1 MNVGKIGV
9 TNSVVPQS
17 VGFKG
22 EEPAVAEKSSDKSK
36 SGNKGL
42 LLGLTSLAAVA
53 LAGVALHQRSSL
65 KKLADEG
72 KKLADEGKKLAEEN
86 NLLKGDLNDLVE
98 NDVVIQQVRGKRTE
112 ASLKAVKKEL
122 QGDVNAVK
130 IYDADKQANYVE
142 DIKKASTGELHD
154 AKQKEIE
161 GAFEEQDIAKS
172 NQFARTKELNKIVKE
187 VKHEQKLASNEKLV
201 KDFETVNKSTTEEAH
216 NAKQKEIEEA
226 FKDYDVTKADEAERT
241 KELNKVVKDA
251 KHELHVDSI
260 HKMVKDFE
268 KMEERVADENHNKIA
283 MELENKL
290 RRL

>member
-9 TNSVVPQS
+9 TNAVVPQS

-36 SGNKGL
+36 SGSKGL
-42 LLGLTSLAAVA
+42 LLGLTSIAAIA

-65 KKLADEG
+65 KKLAEEG
-72 KKLADEGKKLAEEN
+72 KKLTEEGKKLAEEN
-86 NLLKGDLNDLVE
+86 NLLKGGINDLVE
-98 NDVVIQQVRGKRTE
+98 NDIKVQTIKAKRTE
-112 ASLKAVKKEL
+112 TSLNAVKKEL

-142 DIKKASTGELHD
+142 DIKKASTGEVHD

-161 GAFEEQDIAKS
+161 EAFEQHDIVKS
-172 NQFARTKELNKIVKE
+172 NQFARTKELNKIVKD
-187 VKHEQKLASNEKLV
+187 VKHEQKLASTEKMV
-201 KDFETVNKSTTEEAH
+201 KDFEAVNKSTTEEAH

-226 FKDYDVTKADEAERT
+226 FKEYDVIKANEAERT
-241 KELNKVVKDA
+241 KELNKIVKDV

-268 KMEERVADENHNKIA
+268 EMEARVADETHNKIA
-283 MELENKL
+283 IELENKL